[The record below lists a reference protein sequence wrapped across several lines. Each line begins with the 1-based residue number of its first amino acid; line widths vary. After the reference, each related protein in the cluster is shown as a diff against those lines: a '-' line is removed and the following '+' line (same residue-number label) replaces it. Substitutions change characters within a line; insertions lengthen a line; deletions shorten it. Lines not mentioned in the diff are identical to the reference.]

1 MGQALSFC
9 SGCETPRDCDNCTD
23 LHNWI
28 MEALEDLAELD
39 AYRETGLEPKRV
51 HQLIGEVFG
60 LRVDKKELDKYRA
73 IGPIDHIQELAQA
86 DRDGRL
92 QQAAG
97 RRPIQL

>member
-9 SGCETPRDCDNCTD
+9 SVCETPRDCDNCTD

-28 MEALEDLAELD
+28 MEALEEKAELQ
-39 AYRETGLEPKRV
+39 AYRGTGLEPDEILKIKADAEGGYLKQTARRYGV
-51 HQLIGEVFG
+51 PVDR
-60 LRVDKKELDKYRA
+60 LR
-73 IGPIDHIQELAQA
+73 ELAKA